1 MKDNAFTKMGNIV
14 SIPILLLMFVIHW
27 LITPMMTLDFQIKGV
42 TLYSGVVGIAFV
54 LILSGMYTQSKR
66 IEFDAVKDHF
76 ALKCLKYANAFTI
89 YGVSYIIAT
98 SVFAS
103 YAFEVDCLVYVT

>member
-1 MKDNAFTKMGNIV
+1 MSKTNALNNNVV
-14 SIPILLLMFVIHW
+14 SIPFLIALAAFHW
-27 LITPMMTLDFQIKGV
+27 IMSAVAFPNFQIKGV
-42 TLYSGVVGIAFV
+42 TIYSGVVGIAFV

-103 YAFEVDCLVYVT
+103 YAFDILT